1 MRVLIT
7 GCSSGFGRC
16 TAIEMARRGHEV
28 IATARN
34 PETIANLEV
43 AQKLPLDVTCDDSV
57 SEAMAQAGELDALV
71 NNAGWSTNGPIEK
84 TPFDEVRQMFET
96 NFFGA
101 ARMIQAVVPGMRA
114 RKHGVI
120 VNISSLAGR
129 VAPPLAG
136 FYAASKFALEG
147 LSEALHLEVG
157 HFGIRVAIVE
167 PGYFMSSFRA
177 NSTIHGID
185 EAPYDELYQAWRGTD
200 RMLAGGD
207 FPGPEVAA
215 AAIAD
220 AVEGKGEGL
229 RWPVGKDA
237 ELVTKARSS
246 LDDASFEKAMREMLK
261 ITW

>member
-1 MRVLIT
+1 MRALIT

-16 TAIEMARRGHEV
+16 TAIELARRGHEV

-34 PETIANLEV
+34 PETIANLDV
-43 AQKLPLDVTCDDSV
+43 AQKLALDVNCDDSV
-57 SEAMAQAGELDALV
+57 REAMAQAGELDALV

-84 TPFDEVRQMFET
+84 TPLDEVRQMFET

-101 ARMIQAVVPGMRA
+101 TRMIQAVLPGMRA
-114 RKHGVI
+114 QKHGVI
-120 VNISSLAGR
+120 VNITSLAGR

-167 PGYFMSSFRA
+167 PGYFQSSFRA
-177 NSTIHGID
+177 NSAIHGID

-200 RMLAGGD
+200 RVLAGGD
-207 FPGPEVAA
+207 FPAPEVAA
-215 AAIAD
+215 AEIAD
-220 AVEGKGEGL
+220 AVEGKGERL

-246 LDDASFEKAMREMLK
+246 LDDVSFERAMREMLK

>member
-1 MRVLIT
+1 
-7 GCSSGFGRC
+7 
-16 TAIEMARRGHEV
+16 
-28 IATARN
+28 
-34 PETIANLEV
+34 
-43 AQKLPLDVTCDDSV
+43 
-57 SEAMAQAGELDALV
+57 
-71 NNAGWSTNGPIEK
+71 
-84 TPFDEVRQMFET
+84 MFET

-101 ARMIQAVVPGMRA
+101 TRMIQAVLPGMRA

-120 VNISSLAGR
+120 VNITSLAGR

-167 PGYFMSSFRA
+167 PGYFQSSFRA
-177 NSTIHGID
+177 NSAIHGID

-200 RMLAGGD
+200 RVLAGGN
-207 FPGPEVAA
+207 FPAPEVAA
-215 AAIAD
+215 AEIAD
-220 AVEGKGEGL
+220 AVEGNGEGL

-237 ELVTKARSS
+237 ELVTKARSK
-246 LDDASFEKAMREMLK
+246 LDDASFEAAMREMLK